1 MPTKTSQ
8 QKIPDVGKIEKLL
21 RAPLSVGIEITNKC
35 NFNCVYCY
43 NKNHGNQDMK
53 VKDFERVISILE
65 TVGVFS
71 ISISGGEPLCHD
83 KFKDICKIIK
93 KSKLNTA
100 LMTNGYFVKKY
111 TQLINTV
118 FDQVYISIDGP
129 ENIHNKLRMGFQ
141 VIIEGLK
148 EIKIRKIMA
157 VTLTKVNS
165 NYLKEIIKTSKEN
178 NFDSLCFFA
187 LKPVGRGKFTN
198 NILSLNA
205 QDLQKIG
212 KRLVKL
218 KLKWKAKITYTDP
231 TSEPCY
237 AGKQLLYILPDGIV
251 KPCAYSPFKVGN
263 ILYEDWNT
271 LWKKCQNFPVTCH
284 AFL

>member
-157 VTLTKVNS
+157 VTLTKANS
-165 NYLKEIIKTSKEN
+165 NYLEEIIKISKEN
-178 NFDSLCFFA
+178 SFDAICLFV
-187 LKPVGRGKFTN
+187 LKPVGRGKEVNDT
-198 NILSLNA
+198 LSLNG
-205 QDLQKIG
+205 QDLQRIKKKIT
-212 KRLVKL
+212 KL
-218 KLKWKAKITYTDP
+218 KQKIKITFADP
-231 TSEPCY
+231 TSESCY
-237 AGKQLLYILPDGIV
+237 AGKQLLYILPDGTV

-263 ILYEDWNT
+263 ILHEDWNT
-271 LWKKCQNFPVTCH
+271 LWKKCQNFPTTCH